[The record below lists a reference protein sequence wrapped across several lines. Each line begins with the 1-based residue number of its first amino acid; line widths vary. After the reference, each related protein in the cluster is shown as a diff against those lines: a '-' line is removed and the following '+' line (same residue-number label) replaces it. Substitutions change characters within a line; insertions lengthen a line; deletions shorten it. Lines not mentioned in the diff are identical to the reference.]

1 MSYILDALKRAD
13 AERERGHVPGLHT
26 RNTPEFDAPAP
37 RAARLGARQSRLALA
52 LALLL
57 VLGAVMVWWWRDAA
71 PSLPTAAAP
80 EPPTPITQTSAP
92 PASAPVSL
100 PVTRPKPTDRAGER
114 PDPAPPVLPILAP
127 APPRPP
133 VKAIS
138 AAAPTAPE
146 VNGAPGAAPA
156 GASAAGN
163 TGAPAAHAPAAAAPV
178 RSFAELSPEARA
190 RLPAVNV
197 SGSTYSKN
205 PALRMLIINGKVVE
219 EGGEIAPGLTLE
231 AIAPR
236 SAVLNHQ
243 GLRYR
248 IGY

>member
-13 AERERGHVPGLHT
+13 AERERGHVPGLHS
-26 RNTPEFDAPAP
+26 RSTPEFDAPAP
-37 RAARLGARQSRLALA
+37 RAARLGARQWRLA

-57 VLGAVMVWWWRDAA
+57 VLGAVLLWWWRDAA
-71 PSLPTAAAP
+71 PSAPTAAAP
-80 EPPTPITQTSAP
+80 ERPTPITQTGAP
-92 PASAPVSL
+92 PASAPVSP
-100 PVTRPKPTDRAGER
+100 PVTPPVPTDHAGQR
-114 PDPAPPVLPILAP
+114 PDPAPPALPILGP
-127 APPRPP
+127 ASPRPP
-133 VKAIS
+133 VKAMA

-146 VNGAPGAAPA
+146 VNGAPGAPPA

-163 TGAPAAHAPAAAAPV
+163 TGAPAAGATAPAAPV

-205 PALRMLIINGKVVE
+205 PALRMLIVNGKVIE
-219 EGGEIAPGLTLE
+219 EGGQIAPGLTLE
-231 AIAPR
+231 TIEPR